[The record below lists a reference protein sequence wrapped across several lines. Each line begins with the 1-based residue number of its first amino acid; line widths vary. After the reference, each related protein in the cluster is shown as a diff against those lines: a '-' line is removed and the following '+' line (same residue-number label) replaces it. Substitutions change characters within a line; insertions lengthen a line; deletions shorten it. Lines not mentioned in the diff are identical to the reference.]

1 MLRNNYFGE
10 TKTHYKL
17 VKKGK
22 AWVAIG
28 VTTFSVGLSMFLTN
42 YNVHADNTV
51 VENESIDSGA
61 TDNETQTVM
70 LKSSGAK
77 NNDSILDETN
87 EVSQAASAT
96 SAVENQSSSSA
107 ASASSTKSS
116 AAESSSANKD
126 EHETAA
132 ISASTADNQSSS
144 SAAKADTT
152 STSSSSAAKADTT
165 STSSSSAAKA
175 DTTSTSSSS
184 AAKADMTS
192 TSSSSA
198 AEADVTIVKTKKSD
212 KLISASSD
220 EPTINVSRKTA
231 DLIVG
236 GNTLAISASVT
247 IGQSQTI
254 KAGTKIIISGL
265 SSTYFD
271 FSTAW
276 GNGSE
281 SYGTYS
287 ADEASGQVI
296 YTFTSDITNP
306 GNLVMNWFITS
317 KAVSTTTPITTINA
331 SYVDDENNSRV
342 LTSTEFPNP
351 NFTLTVNS
359 PVPGK
364 ETRVQA
370 NTNNNGANL
379 PVKDTI
385 AYTSLGVLYFTPTQ
399 QYVMNTYILDPG
411 GLTNS
416 QINRTYTI
424 SASGNGVRLSA
435 DFVSIALNDNVANY
449 MSLAKAQAAGY
460 LTYVVNSD
468 GSIAITWTNGQSIR
482 FNCINV
488 AIYAPDLS
496 DTYTIT
502 STYTSDSGTAGLTV
516 TKLSNKLAYVD
527 SGTGFIPD
535 ITANDK
541 TINVNDTIDDVNSW
555 LLNGVT
561 ATDVEDGNLT
571 SKIVIS
577 NDGGFI
583 NAWNNKTSGK
593 YQVTYSVTDSDGNI
607 VSSTVTIT
615 ISAAAI
621 DTKDSTLV
629 AGPNT
634 TWSAG
639 DNLVSATDTDGKA
652 LSLADLK

>member
-1 MLRNNYFGE
+1 
-10 TKTHYKL
+10 
-17 VKKGK
+17 
-22 AWVAIG
+22 
-28 VTTFSVGLSMFLTN
+28 
-42 YNVHADNTV
+42 
-51 VENESIDSGA
+51 
-61 TDNETQTVM
+61 
-70 LKSSGAK
+70 
-77 NNDSILDETN
+77 
-87 EVSQAASAT
+87 
-96 SAVENQSSSSA
+96 
-107 ASASSTKSS
+107 
-116 AAESSSANKD
+116 
-126 EHETAA
+126 
-132 ISASTADNQSSS
+132 
-144 SAAKADTT
+144 TT

-184 AAKADMTS
+184 AAKAD
-192 TSSSSA
+192 
-198 AEADVTIVKTKKSD
+198 VTIVKTKKSD

-231 DLIVG
+231 DSIIG
-236 GNTLAISASVT
+236 GNALAISASVT

-287 ADEASGQVI
+287 ADETSGQVI

-342 LTSTEFPNP
+342 LTSNEFPNP
-351 NFTLTVNS
+351 NFTLVVNQ

-370 NTNNNGANL
+370 NSGNNGANL
-379 PVKDTI
+379 PVKNTI
-385 AYTSLGVLYFTPTQ
+385 AYSSSGVAYFTPTQ
-399 QYVMNTYILDPG
+399 QYIMDTYILDPG
-411 GLTNS
+411 ALTNS

-435 DFVSIALNDNVANY
+435 DFVSVALNSSDVSY

-460 LTYVVNSD
+460 LTYVVKGD
-468 GSIAITWTNGQSIR
+468 GSIAITWTDGQSISYNR
-482 FNCINV
+482 INV

-496 DTYTIT
+496 DTYTVT
-502 STYTSDSGTAGLTV
+502 STYTSDSGTAGLSILT
-516 TKLSNKLAYVD
+516 LSNKLAYVD

-541 TINVNDTIDDVNSW
+541 TINVKDTIDDVKSW
-555 LLNGVT
+555 LLKDVT
-561 ATDVEDGNLT
+561 ATDVEDGDLT

-577 NDGGFI
+577 DDGGFT
-583 NAWNNKTSGK
+583 NAWNNKTPGK
-593 YQVTYSVTDSDGNI
+593 YKVTYSVADSNGNN
-607 VSSTVTIT
+607 VSSTVIIT

-639 DNLVSATDTDGKA
+639 DNFVSATDADGKA
-652 LSLADLK
+652 LSLTDLKVSG